1 MMDDGLH
8 KVYQAVELTCKDDA
22 SGHDWWHILR
32 VVKLALFISERENA
46 NSLTVELAALLHD
59 VDDWKLNGAVEGC
72 PVAHRILHDAGFCN
86 NDDVQLIT
94 HTIGQVSFKGAG
106 VNTTPTTLEAKVVQD
121 ADRLDAI
128 GAIGV
133 ARAFAY
139 GGARQRQIY
148 IPGLKPQLH
157 QSFDEYQHANGS
169 TINHFYEKLLLLK
182 DRLNTQTARQI
193 AVERHQFMELFLAQF
208 FKEWSMFD

>member
-1 MMDDGLH
+1 MDNDLQQ
-8 KVYQAVELTCKDDA
+8 VYQSVKFACRGDST
-22 SGHDWWHILR
+22 GHDWWHILR

-46 NSLTVELAALLHD
+46 NPFTVELAALLHD
-59 VDDWKLNGAVEGC
+59 VDDWKLNRNTEGC
-72 PVAHRILHDAGFCN
+72 PVTLRILHESGYS
-86 NDDVQLIT
+86 DDEARRVALI
-94 HTIGQVSFKGAG
+94 IGQVSFKGAG
-106 VNTTPTTLEAKVVQD
+106 VDTTPSTIEAKVVQD

-139 GGARQRQIY
+139 GGARQRPMY
-148 IPGLKPQLH
+148 IPDLKPQLH
-157 QSFDEYQHANGS
+157 HSFDEYQHAHGS

-193 AVERHQFMELFLAQF
+193 AVERHQFMELFLTQF
-208 FKEWSMFD
+208 FKEWSVLD